1 MSRSRKTL
9 IHLLIAK
16 SRNLGHGAIIFS
28 DDQNIILSLDLLKLP
43 NMEYDHYRKNHP
55 AFMAM
60 ELIEGYLDKEQGEKY
75 YETDIYDNTKNDE
88 SVKEIDIL
96 F

>member
-1 MSRSRKTL
+1 
-9 IHLLIAK
+9 
-16 SRNLGHGAIIFS
+16 
-28 DDQNIILSLDLLKLP
+28 
-43 NMEYDHYRKNHP
+43 
-55 AFMAM
+55 MAM